1 VAVGGRPPL
10 AEHQRT
16 GIAWIGQEG
25 RGVLGDEPGLG
36 KSRVAIEAFD
46 GGRVLV
52 VAPSMVIAGG
62 TWTEE
67 LEKWSDHPE
76 NFTVAPY
83 SMLNARNGATTNFG
97 SKKYPKYKLRDDVM
111 GNWDAVIVD
120 EAHYT
125 KGRSTSWTWAVEEI
139 SKRAGGV
146 LEMTGTPMP
155 NWAHELYTM
164 LRVIWPEEA
173 KRGTG
178 EFGGYNRW
186 VDKWFIRVPNKFNPR
201 AMDIGGLKACGYDR
215 TCVDR
220 PANDPCVHFHEFA
233 QANLGP
239 RFLRRL
245 RDDVLDLPKLTET
258 DISTP
263 MDTTQA
269 RMYRELKKEY
279 VTLSENSEEIVAWT
293 PGSRNVMLDRIT
305 TSSWFLDM
313 EGEPRGGKLERLRF
327 DLENRSRPTLVL
339 AHYRD
344 TVDACVRVAESTGAR
359 AAAVHGGVSLK
370 DKSRIVADFK
380 SGRLD
385 VLVGSLE
392 TLAEGLTLTVAD
404 MVIFVEKSYK
414 PSRNEQALRRVHRMG
429 VERPVTALDYITP
442 NSVDANKRSL
452 LASKTDQQ
460 MRVLTAAMFRQLL

>member
-1 VAVGGRPPL
+1 
-10 AEHQRT
+10 
-16 GIAWIGQEG
+16 
-25 RGVLGDEPGLG
+25 
-36 KSRVAIEAFD
+36 
-46 GGRVLV
+46 
-52 VAPSMVIAGG
+52 
-62 TWTEE
+62 
-67 LEKWSDHPE
+67 
-76 NFTVAPY
+76 
-83 SMLNARNGATTNFG
+83 
-97 SKKYPKYKLRDDVM
+97 
-111 GNWDAVIVD
+111 
-120 EAHYT
+120 
-125 KGRSTSWTWAVEEI
+125 
-139 SKRAGGV
+139 
-146 LEMTGTPMP
+146 
-155 NWAHELYTM
+155 
-164 LRVIWPEEA
+164 
-173 KRGTG
+173 
-178 EFGGYNRW
+178 
-186 VDKWFIRVPNKFNPR
+186 
-201 AMDIGGLKACGYDR
+201 
-215 TCVDR
+215 
-220 PANDPCVHFHEFA
+220 
-233 QANLGP
+233 
-239 RFLRRL
+239 
-245 RDDVLDLPKLTET
+245 
-258 DISTP
+258 
-263 MDTTQA
+263 
-269 RMYRELKKEY
+269 MYRELKKEY